1 MNDLIS
7 IIKKNFHKFSRGQK
21 LIAQFI
27 IDHYD
32 KAAFMTAAKIA
43 ETVDVSEST
52 VVRFASALGYSGY
65 PEMQK
70 ALQVLIK
77 NKLTTVQRIS
87 LNDDVNDKLK
97 LHKRNLKNEM
107 NNLRYLYD
115 HFDMEA
121 LDKATELIL
130 DADRVFVLGLRT
142 SSTLSNYLGF
152 YLDVILNNAKVLN
165 NSGVNSLY
173 EEIIRIKEDDL
184 LIIISYPR
192 YSRTTLDAARFV
204 KERNTK
210 IVAITDTEESPAY
223 ELADV
228 SLLAKS
234 NIVSFV
240 DSLVVPMAMINQL
253 IINISLREKEEIVE
267 YFNTLER
274 LWDHNSIYQNF
285 WCMWGNG
292 THLCF
297 RKSFQS
303 RGMSLN

>member
-228 SLLAKS
+228 SLLSKS

-285 WCMWGNG
+285 
-292 THLCF
+292 
-297 RKSFQS
+297 
-303 RGMSLN
+303 

>member
-7 IIKKNFHKFSRGQK
+7 IIKNKFHKFSRGQK

-27 IDHYD
+27 IEHYD

-52 VVRFASALGYSGY
+52 VVRFASALGYSGF

-87 LNDDVNDKLK
+87 LNDDLNDKLK

-142 SSTLSNYLGF
+142 SSTMSNYLGF

-192 YSRTTLDAARFV
+192 YSKTTIDAARFV
-204 KERNTK
+204 KGRNTK

-223 ELADV
+223 ALADV

-240 DSLVVPMAMINQL
+240 DSLVVPMAMINHL

-267 YFNTLER
+267 YFNALEK
-274 LWDHNSIYQNF
+274 LWDNNSIYQN
-285 WCMWGNG
+285 
-292 THLCF
+292 L
-297 RKSFQS
+297 
-303 RGMSLN
+303 